1 MGAGIEP
8 LTRSG
13 IPMAEK
19 ISVKA
24 SETDSDEIDLG
35 RLLGTLLDHRWL
47 IIGVTAI
54 FTIIGILYAT
64 LATPIY
70 RSDALIQVEQN
81 TSNSLLKDI
90 ASVLPDAKPESA
102 AEIELIKSR
111 MVVGKTVSDLS
122 LDIVV
127 QQKYFP
133 IFGKGFS
140 RLMNDE
146 PNKIAVSKLEI
157 PTSWQ
162 DEWFELRVIDDS
174 TYEVDAGNSIK
185 IEGKVGQLVKKDNLS
200 ILVSDIQ
207 AEKGTVFRLKKS
219 NVVTA
224 INNILED
231 LKVAD
236 KGKDTGV
243 LSLSYQGEDSELTNK
258 ILNSISQNYLQQNVE
273 RKSEEAGKSL
283 EFLKEQLPHVRSS
296 LDESDNKLNS
306 YRQKNESV
314 DLTLEAKSVLET
326 MVSVESQLN
335 ELTFK
340 EAEISKLYTKEHPA
354 YRALMEKRKILEEER
369 EKINKRVGAMPKTQQ
384 EILRLTRDV
393 NVGQEVYMQLLN
405 KQQELSINKASTVG
419 NVRIIDPA
427 ALKIKP
433 VEPKKIVI
441 LLLSM
446 ISGVVISMS
455 FVILKTLLH
464 KGIESPEQLEEL
476 GINVYA
482 SVPLSEWQQKKDRA
496 LLGRNKKANTRST
509 DLLAVGNPTDLA
521 IEAIRSLRTSL
532 HFAMME
538 AKNNVL
544 MISGASPAIG
554 KTFISANL
562 GAVIAQSGQ
571 RVLIVDSDMRKGYAH
586 ELLGTQST
594 DGLSDI
600 LSGQCTVAQAV
611 RKTSVENMDF
621 IPRGQVPPNPS
632 ELLMHSRFSDFVKWT
647 SENYDLVLLDTPP
660 ILAVTDAAII
670 SRHTGTSLLVA
681 RFEMNTVKE
690 IEVSIR
696 RFEQNGTEI
705 KGVILNAIVKR
716 AASYYGY
723 GNYNY
728 YTYDY
733 KSDK

>member
-1 MGAGIEP
+1 M
-8 LTRSG
+8 T
-13 IPMAEK
+13 EK
-19 ISVKA
+19 TSVKV
-24 SETDSDEIDLG
+24 SETNSDEIDLG
-35 RLLGTLLDHRWL
+35 RLLGTLLDNRWL
-47 IIGVTAI
+47 IIGVTAV
-54 FTIIGILYAT
+54 FTVLGIMYAM
-64 LATPIY
+64 LATPVY
-70 RSDALIQVEQN
+70 KADALIQVEQ
-81 TSNSLLKDI
+81 SSGNSLLNDI
-90 ASVLPDAKPESA
+90 SSMLPDAKPQSA

-111 MVVGKTVSDLS
+111 MVIGKTVSDLA
-122 LDIVV
+122 LDISV

-133 IFGKGFS
+133 LVGKGIA
-140 RLMNDE
+140 RLSGNE
-146 PNKIAVSKLEI
+146 PGKIAVSRLDV
-157 PTSWQ
+157 PASWQ
-162 DEWFELRVIDDS
+162 DETLS
-174 TYEVDAGNSIK
+174 LEVLPNQQYAVEAGDTMKFTGS
-185 IEGKVGQLVKKDNLS
+185 VGQLENHNGITL
-200 ILVSDIQ
+200 LVSDII
-207 AEKGTVFRLKKS
+207 AEPGTIFRIQKL
-219 NVVTA
+219 NQLTA
-224 INNILED
+224 INGLLDNFS
-231 LKVAD
+231 VAD

-243 LSLSYQGEDSELTNK
+243 LALSLEGEDPALTTK
-258 ILNSISQNYLQQNVE
+258 ILSSISQNYLQQNVE

-283 EFLKEQLPHVRSS
+283 EFLKEQLPNVRNS
-296 LDESDNKLNS
+296 LNEAENKLNQF
-306 YRQKNESV
+306 RQQNESV
-314 DLTLEAKSVLET
+314 DLSLEAKAVLDT
-326 MVSVESQLN
+326 TVAVEAQLN

-340 EAEISKLYTKEHPA
+340 EAEISKLYTREHPA
-354 YRALMEKRKILEEER
+354 YRALMEKRKTLEQER
-369 EKINKRVGAMPKTQQ
+369 DKLNKRVGAMPKTQQ

-393 NVGQEVYMQLLN
+393 QAGQEVYMQLLN

-419 NVRIIDPA
+419 NVRIVDNAVIQP
-427 ALKIKP
+427 KP
-433 VEPKKIVI
+433 VKPKKSLIVLLAMI
-441 LLLSM
+441 LGGMVSTA
-446 ISGVVISMS
+446 

-496 LLGRNKKANTRST
+496 LLGKKSKKGNTRAA
-509 DLLAVGNPTDLA
+509 DLLAVGNPADLA

-554 KTFISANL
+554 KTFVSANL

-571 RVLIVDSDMRKGYAH
+571 RVLIVDCDMRKGYAH
-586 ELLGTQST
+586 ELMGTHGT

-600 LSGQCTVAQAV
+600 LSGQCGAEKSV
-611 RKTSVENMDF
+611 RKTAVENMDF

-632 ELLMHSRFSDFVKWT
+632 ELLMHSRFAEFVKWAG
-647 SENYDLVLLDTPP
+647 EHYDLVLLDTPP

-670 SRHTGTSLLVA
+670 SRNAGTSLLVA

-728 YTYDY
+728 YAYDY
-733 KSDK
+733 KSDDKNK

>member
-1 MGAGIEP
+1 
-8 LTRSG
+8 
-13 IPMAEK
+13 MAEK
-19 ISVKA
+19 ISVKT
-24 SETDSDEIDLG
+24 SETNSDEIDLG

-64 LATPIY
+64 FATPIY
-70 RSDALIQVEQN
+70 KSDALIQVEKN
-81 TSNSLLKDI
+81 TGNSLLKDI
-90 ASVLPDAKPESA
+90 SNVLPDAKPESA
-102 AEIELIKSR
+102 AEVELIKSR

-122 LDIVV
+122 LDVVV
-127 QQKYFP
+127 QKKYFP
-133 IFGKGFS
+133 LFGKGFS
-140 RLMNDE
+140 RLME
-146 PNKIAVSKLEI
+146 YKPEGIAVSRLDV
-157 PTSWQ
+157 PASWK
-162 DEWFELRVIDDS
+162 DEWFDLRVIDAN
-174 TYEVDAGNSIK
+174 TYEVDISDAIK
-185 IEGKVGQLVKKDNLS
+185 IEGKVGQLTNKNGVS

-207 AEKGTVFRLKKS
+207 AANGTVFRVKKL
-219 NVVTA
+219 NEITA
-224 INNILED
+224 INNVLED
-231 LKVAD
+231 LIVAD

-243 LSLSYQGEDSELTNK
+243 LALGYQGEDPDLTNK

-283 EFLKEQLPHVRSS
+283 EFLKEQLPNVRLT
-296 LDESDNKLNS
+296 LDEADNKLNS

-326 MVSVESQLN
+326 MVAVESQLN

-354 YRALMEKRKILEEER
+354 YRALMEKRKTLEEER

-405 KQQELSINKASTVG
+405 KQQELNINKASTVG
-419 NVRIIDPA
+419 NVRVIDSA
-427 ALKIKP
+427 ALSIKP
-433 VEPKKIVI
+433 VKPRKTVIV
-441 LLLSM
+441 LLTM
-446 ISGVVISMS
+446 IAGIFISAI

-464 KGIESPEQLEEL
+464 KGLESPEQLEDM

-496 LLGRNKKANTRST
+496 LLVKSKRGNTRST
-509 DLLAVGNPTDLA
+509 ELLAVGNPADLA

-554 KTFISANL
+554 KTFVSANL

-571 RVLIVDSDMRKGYAH
+571 RVLIVDCDMRKGYAH
-586 ELLGTQST
+586 ELMGCQGT

-600 LSGQCTVAQAV
+600 LSGQITTEKSI
-611 RKTSVENMDF
+611 RKTAVENMDF
-621 IPRGQVPPNPS
+621 IPRGQIPPNPS
-632 ELLMHSRFSDFVKWT
+632 ELLMHSRFSQFVDWAT
-647 SENYDLVLLDTPP
+647 NNYDIVLLDTPP
-660 ILAVTDAAII
+660 ILAVTDAAVI
-670 SRHTGTSLLVA
+670 SRHAGTSLLVA
-681 RFEMNTVKE
+681 RFEVNTLKE

-716 AASYYGY
+716 AASYYSY
-723 GNYNY
+723 GNYDY
-728 YTYDY
+728 YSYEY

>member
-1 MGAGIEP
+1 M
-8 LTRSG
+8 T
-13 IPMAEK
+13 EK
-19 ISVKA
+19 TSVKV
-24 SETDSDEIDLG
+24 SETNSDEIDLG
-35 RLLGTLLDHRWL
+35 RLLGTLLDNRWL
-47 IIGVTAI
+47 IIGVTAV
-54 FTIIGILYAT
+54 FTVLGILYAM
-64 LATPIY
+64 LATPVY
-70 RSDALIQVEQN
+70 KADALIQVEQ
-81 TSNSLLKDI
+81 SSGNSLLNDI
-90 ASVLPDAKPESA
+90 SSMLPDAKPQSA

-111 MVVGKTVSDLS
+111 MVIGKTVTDLT
-122 LDIVV
+122 LDISV

-133 IFGKGFS
+133 LVGKGIA
-140 RLMNDE
+140 RLAGNE
-146 PNKIAVSKLEI
+146 PGKIAVSRLDV
-157 PTSWQ
+157 PASWQ
-162 DEWFELRVIDDS
+162 DETLS
-174 TYEVDAGNSIK
+174 LEVLPNQQYAVEAGDAVKFTGS
-185 IEGKVGQLVKKDNLS
+185 VGQLESHDGITLL
-200 ILVSDIQ
+200 ISDIA
-207 AEKGTVFRLKKS
+207 AEPGTIFRIQKL
-219 NVVTA
+219 NQLTA
-224 INNILED
+224 IND
-231 LKVAD
+231 LLDNFSVAD

-243 LSLSYQGEDSELTNK
+243 LALSLEGEDPALTTK
-258 ILNSISQNYLQQNVE
+258 VLSSISQNYLQQNVE

-283 EFLKEQLPHVRSS
+283 EFLKEQLPNVSSS
-296 LDESDNKLNS
+296 LNEAENKLNQF
-306 YRQKNESV
+306 RQQNESV
-314 DLTLEAKSVLET
+314 DLSLEAKAVLDT
-326 MVSVESQLN
+326 TVAVEAQLN

-340 EAEISKLYTKEHPA
+340 EAEISKLYTREHPA
-354 YRALMEKRKILEEER
+354 YRALMEKRKTLEQER
-369 EKINKRVGAMPKTQQ
+369 DKLNKRVGAMPKTQQ

-393 NVGQEVYMQLLN
+393 QAGQEVYMQLLN

-419 NVRIIDPA
+419 NVRIVDNAVIQP
-427 ALKIKP
+427 KP
-433 VEPKKIVI
+433 VKPKKALIVLLAMI
-441 LLLSM
+441 LGGM
-446 ISGVVISMS
+446 AATA

-496 LLGRNKKANTRST
+496 LLGNKSKKGNTRAT
-509 DLLAVGNPTDLA
+509 DLLAVGNPADLA

-554 KTFISANL
+554 KTFVSANL

-571 RVLIVDSDMRKGYAH
+571 RVLIVDCDMRKGYAH
-586 ELLGTQST
+586 ELMGTHGT

-600 LSGQCTVAQAV
+600 LSSQCEATKSV
-611 RKTSVENMDF
+611 RKTAVENMDF

-632 ELLMHSRFSDFVKWT
+632 ELLMHSRFAEFIKWAG
-647 SENYDLVLLDTPP
+647 EHYDLVLLDTPP

-670 SRHTGTSLLVA
+670 SRHAGTSLLVA

-728 YTYDY
+728 YAYEY
-733 KSDK
+733 KSERN

>member
-1 MGAGIEP
+1 M
-8 LTRSG
+8 T
-13 IPMAEK
+13 EK
-19 ISVKA
+19 TSVKV
-24 SETDSDEIDLG
+24 SETNSDEIDLG
-35 RLLGTLLDHRWL
+35 RLLGTLLDNRWL
-47 IIGVTAI
+47 IIGVTAV
-54 FTIIGILYAT
+54 FTVLGIMYAM
-64 LATPIY
+64 LATPVY
-70 RSDALIQVEQN
+70 KADALIQVEQ
-81 TSNSLLKDI
+81 SSGNSLLNDI
-90 ASVLPDAKPESA
+90 SSMLPDAKPQSA

-111 MVVGKTVSDLS
+111 MVIGKTVGDLA
-122 LDIVV
+122 LDISV

-133 IFGKGFS
+133 LVGKGIARLAGSEPGKVAVS
-140 RLMNDE
+140 RLE
-146 PNKIAVSKLEI
+146 VPA
-157 PTSWQ
+157 SWQ
-162 DEWFELRVIDDS
+162 DETLS
-174 TYEVDAGNSIK
+174 LEVLPNQQYTVEVGDTVKFTGSVGNLESHNGIT
-185 IEGKVGQLVKKDNLS
+185 L
-200 ILVSDIQ
+200 LVSDIA
-207 AEKGTVFRLKKS
+207 AEIGTIFRIQRL
-219 NVVTA
+219 NQLTA
-224 INNILED
+224 INSLLDNFS
-231 LKVAD
+231 VAD

-243 LSLSYQGEDSELTNK
+243 LALSLEGEDPVLTAK
-258 ILNSISQNYLQQNVE
+258 ILSSISQNYLQQNVE

-283 EFLKEQLPHVRSS
+283 EFLKEQLPNVRSS
-296 LDESDNKLNS
+296 LNEAENKLNQF
-306 YRQKNESV
+306 RQQNESV
-314 DLTLEAKSVLET
+314 DLSLEAKAVLDT
-326 MVSVESQLN
+326 TVAVESQLN

-340 EAEISKLYTKEHPA
+340 EAEISKLYTREHPA
-354 YRALMEKRKILEEER
+354 YRALMEKRKTLEQER
-369 EKINKRVGAMPKTQQ
+369 DKLNKRVGAMPKTQQ

-393 NVGQEVYMQLLN
+393 QAGQEVYMQLLN

-419 NVRIIDPA
+419 NVRIVDNAVIQP
-427 ALKIKP
+427 KP
-433 VEPKKIVI
+433 VKPKKALIVLLAMI
-441 LLLSM
+441 LGGMASTA
-446 ISGVVISMS
+446 

-496 LLGRNKKANTRST
+496 LLGKKSKKGNTRAA
-509 DLLAVGNPTDLA
+509 DLLAMGNPADLA

-554 KTFISANL
+554 KTFVSANL

-571 RVLIVDSDMRKGYAH
+571 RVLIVDCDMRKGYAH
-586 ELLGTQST
+586 ELMGTHGT

-600 LSGQCTVAQAV
+600 LSGQCSAEKSV
-611 RKTSVENMDF
+611 RNTAVENMDF

-632 ELLMHSRFSDFVKWT
+632 ELLMHSRFAEFLKWAG
-647 SENYDLVLLDTPP
+647 EHYDLVLLDTPP

-670 SRHTGTSLLVA
+670 SRHAGTSLLVA

-723 GNYNY
+723 GNYHY
-728 YTYDY
+728 YAYDY
-733 KSDK
+733 KSEK

>member
-1 MGAGIEP
+1 
-8 LTRSG
+8 
-13 IPMAEK
+13 MAEK
-19 ISVKA
+19 ISGKT
-24 SETDSDEIDLG
+24 SETNADEIDLG

-64 LATPIY
+64 FATPIY
-70 RSDALIQVEQN
+70 KADALIQVEQ
-81 TSNSLLKDI
+81 SSGNSLLKDI
-90 ASVLPDAKPESA
+90 SSVLPDAKPESA

-111 MVVGKTVSDLS
+111 MVVGKTVNDLS
-122 LDIVV
+122 LDIVSEE
-127 QQKYFP
+127 KYFP
-133 IFGKGFS
+133 VFGKGFA
-140 RLMNDE
+140 RLIEKE
-146 PNKIAVSKLEI
+146 PGNIAVSRLEV
-157 PTSWQ
+157 PQSWQ
-162 DEWFELRVIDDS
+162 DETINLHVIDEQNYS
-174 TYEVDAGNSIK
+174 IEAGDTVKFN
-185 IEGKVGQLVKKDNLS
+185 GKVGQIEKHSGLS
-200 ILVSDIQ
+200 LLVSDIR
-207 AEKGTVFRLKKS
+207 ADAKTVFRIKKL
-219 NVVTA
+219 NTITA
-224 INNILED
+224 INNILGS
-231 LKVAD
+231 LTVAD

-243 LSLSYQGEDSELTNK
+243 LSLSYEGESPELTSK
-258 ILNSISQNYLQQNVE
+258 ILNSISNNYLQQNVE

-283 EFLKEQLPHVRSS
+283 EFLKDQLPNVRLT
-296 LDESDNKLNS
+296 LDEADNKLNS

-314 DLTLEAKSVLET
+314 DLSLEAKAVLDT

-354 YRALMEKRKILEEER
+354 YRALMEKRKTLEDER

-419 NVRIIDPA
+419 NVRIIDAA
-427 ALKIKP
+427 ALQLKP
-433 VEPKKIVI
+433 VKPRK
-441 LLLSM
+441 LLAMLLAM
-446 ISGVVISMS
+446 IFGATVSTA
-455 FVILKTLLH
+455 FVLLKTFLH

-496 LLGRNKKANTRST
+496 LLGRGKKSNTRST
-509 DLLAVGNPTDLA
+509 ELLAVGNPTDLA

-554 KTFISANL
+554 KTFVSANL
-562 GAVIAQSGQ
+562 GAVVAQTGQ
-571 RVLIVDSDMRKGYAH
+571 RVLVVDCDMRKGYAH
-586 ELLGTQST
+586 ELMGCQGT

-600 LSGQCTVAQAV
+600 LSGQITAEKSL
-611 RKTSVENMDF
+611 RKTSIDNMDF

-632 ELLMHSRFSDFVKWT
+632 ELLMHSRFSQFVDWATK
-647 SENYDLVLLDTPP
+647 NYDIVLFDTPP

-670 SRHTGTSLLVA
+670 SRHAGTSLLVA
-681 RFEMNTVKE
+681 RFEVNTLKE

-696 RFEQNGTEI
+696 RFEQNGAEI
-705 KGVILNAIVKR
+705 KGIILNAIVKR

-733 KSDK
+733 KSEK

>member
-1 MGAGIEP
+1 
-8 LTRSG
+8 
-13 IPMAEK
+13 MAEK
-19 ISVKA
+19 ISVKTP
-24 SETDSDEIDLG
+24 ETNTDEIDLG

-47 IIGVTAI
+47 IIGVTAL

-64 LATPIY
+64 FATPIY
-70 RSDALIQVEQN
+70 KADALIQVEQ
-81 TSNSLLKDI
+81 SSGNSLLKDI
-90 ASVLPDAKPESA
+90 SSVLPDAKPESA

-111 MVVGKTVSDLS
+111 MVLGKTVNDLA
-122 LDIVV
+122 LDISV

-133 IFGKGFS
+133 VFGKGFA
-140 RLMNDE
+140 RLSEEE
-146 PNKIAVSKLEI
+146 PGKIAVSRLEV
-157 PTSWQ
+157 PPSWQ
-162 DEWFELRVIDDS
+162 DETIELRIIDS
-174 TYEVDAGNSIK
+174 QNYSIEAADAVK
-185 IEGKVGQLVKKDNLS
+185 FDGKVGQIEKHNGLS
-200 ILVSDIQ
+200 ILVSDIK
-207 AEKGTVFRLKKS
+207 AEEGTVFRLTKL
-219 NVVTA
+219 NTITA

-231 LKVAD
+231 LTVAD

-243 LSLSYQGEDSELTNK
+243 LSLSYEGEDPELTNK
-258 ILNSISQNYLQQNVE
+258 ILNSIGQNYLQQNVE

-283 EFLKEQLPHVRSS
+283 EFLKEQLPNVRLT
-296 LDESDNKLNS
+296 LDDADNKLNS

-314 DLTLEAKSVLET
+314 DLSLEAKAVLDT

-354 YRALMEKRKILEEER
+354 YRALMEKRKTLEEER
-369 EKINKRVGAMPKTQQ
+369 DKINKRVSVMPKTQQ

-419 NVRIIDPA
+419 NVRIIDAA
-427 ALKIKP
+427 ALQLKP
-433 VEPKKIVI
+433 VKPKKMLVVLLAMIVGG
-441 LLLSM
+441 M
-446 ISGVVISMS
+446 ISVAFVVIKA
-455 FVILKTLLH
+455 ILH

-496 LLGRNKKANTRST
+496 LIGKKTNTRST
-509 DLLAVGNPTDLA
+509 ELLAVGNPADLA

-554 KTFISANL
+554 KTFVSANL
-562 GAVIAQSGQ
+562 GAVVAQSGQ
-571 RVLIVDSDMRKGYAH
+571 RVLIVDCDMRKGYAH
-586 ELLGTQST
+586 ELMGCQGT

-600 LSGQCTVAQAV
+600 LSGQIAIEKSI
-611 RKTSVENMDF
+611 RKTAVGNMEF
-621 IPRGQVPPNPS
+621 IPRGQIPPNPS
-632 ELLMHSRFSDFVKWT
+632 ELLMHSRFAEFIKWAGDH
-647 SENYDLVLLDTPP
+647 YDLVLLDTPP

-670 SRHTGTSLLVA
+670 SRHAGTSLLVA
-681 RFEMNTVKE
+681 RFEVNTLKE
-690 IEVSIR
+690 VEVSIR

-728 YTYDY
+728 YAYEY
-733 KSDK
+733 KSEKNG

>member
-1 MGAGIEP
+1 
-8 LTRSG
+8 
-13 IPMAEK
+13 MAEK

-24 SETDSDEIDLG
+24 SETNTDEIDLG
-35 RLLGTLLDHRWL
+35 RLLGTLLDNRWL
-47 IIGVTAI
+47 IIGVTAV
-54 FTIIGILYAT
+54 FTILGILYAT
-64 LATPIY
+64 FATPIY
-70 RSDALIQVEQN
+70 KADALIQVEQ
-81 TSNSLLKDI
+81 SSGNSLLKDI
-90 ASVLPDAKPESA
+90 SSVLPDAKPESA

-111 MVVGKTVSDLS
+111 MVVGKTVKDLS

-133 IFGKGFS
+133 IFGKGFA
-140 RLMNDE
+140 RLMDDE
-146 PNKIAVSKLEI
+146 PGKIAVSRLEV
-157 PTSWQ
+157 PQSWQ
-162 DEWFELRVIDDS
+162 EKLIKLTVLDLQ
-174 TYEVDAGNSIK
+174 TYQVEVGDVVK
-185 IEGKVGQLVKKDNLS
+185 FKGKVGQIEKHDGLS
-200 ILVSDIQ
+200 ILLSEIQ
-207 AEKGTVFRLKKS
+207 AEPGMVFRVQKL
-219 NVVTA
+219 NTLTA
-224 INNILED
+224 INNVLGN
-231 LKVAD
+231 LSVAD

-243 LSLSYQGEDSELTNK
+243 LSLSFEGEEAELTNK

-283 EFLKEQLPHVRSS
+283 EFLKEQLPSVRLN
-296 LDESDNKLNS
+296 LDDADNKLNS

-314 DLTLEAKSVLET
+314 DLSLEAKAVLDT
-326 MVSVESQLN
+326 MVAVESQLN

-354 YRALMEKRKILEEER
+354 YRALMEKRKTLEEER
-369 EKINKRVGAMPKTQQ
+369 EKINKRVGVMPKTQQ

-419 NVRIIDPA
+419 NVRIIDPSA
-427 ALKIKP
+427 IQLSP
-433 VEPKKIVI
+433 VKPKKALIVLLAI
-441 LLLSM
+441 LLGGMVSTAF
-446 ISGVVISMS
+446 VV
-455 FVILKTLLH
+455 LKTLLH

-496 LLGRNKKANTRST
+496 LLGRGKKGNTRST
-509 DLLAVGNPTDLA
+509 ELLALGSPADLA

-554 KTFISANL
+554 KTFVSANL
-562 GAVIAQSGQ
+562 GAVVAQSGQ
-571 RVLIVDSDMRKGYAH
+571 KVLIVDCDMRKGYAH
-586 ELLGTQST
+586 ELMGCTGAN
-594 DGLSDI
+594 GLSDI
-600 LSGQCTVAQAV
+600 LSGQSVADKCL
-611 RKTSVENMDF
+611 RKTAVENMDF
-621 IPRGQVPPNPS
+621 IPRGQIPPNPS
-632 ELLMHSRFSDFVKWT
+632 ELLMHSRFSQFIDWAAN
-647 SENYDLVLLDTPP
+647 NYDIVLLDTPP

-670 SRHTGTSLLVA
+670 SRHSGTSLLVA
-681 RFEMNTVKE
+681 RFEVNTLKE

-723 GNYNY
+723 GNYHY
-728 YTYDY
+728 YAYDY
-733 KSDK
+733 KSEKNS

>member
-1 MGAGIEP
+1 
-8 LTRSG
+8 
-13 IPMAEK
+13 MAEK

-24 SETDSDEIDLG
+24 SETNSDEIDLG

-47 IIGVTAI
+47 IIGVTAV

-64 LATPIY
+64 FTTPIY
-70 RSDALIQVEQN
+70 KADALIQVEQN
-81 TSNSLLKDI
+81 AGNSLLKDI
-90 ASVLPDAKPESA
+90 SSVLPDAKPESA

-122 LDIVV
+122 LDIVA

-133 IFGKGFS
+133 IFGKGLA
-140 RLMNDE
+140 RLMGE
-146 PNKIAVSKLEI
+146 ESGKIAVSRLEV
-157 PTSWQ
+157 PKSWE
-162 DEWFELRVIDDS
+162 DETISLVIIDEQN
-174 TYEVDAGNSIK
+174 YAIEAGDVVTFN
-185 IEGKVGQLVKKDNLS
+185 GKVGNIEKHDGLS
-200 ILVSDIQ
+200 ILVSDIK
-207 AEKGTVFRLKKS
+207 AEKGTIFRLKRL
-219 NVVTA
+219 NTITA
-224 INNILED
+224 INNVLEN
-231 LKVAD
+231 LAVAD

-243 LSLSYQGEDSELTNK
+243 LSLSYEGEDPELTNK
-258 ILNSISQNYLQQNVE
+258 ILGSISKNYLQQNVE
-273 RKSEEAGKSL
+273 RKSEEAAKSL
-283 EFLKEQLPHVRSS
+283 EFLKEQLPNVRLT
-296 LDESDNKLNS
+296 LDEADNKLNS

-314 DLTLEAKSVLET
+314 DLSLEAKAVLDT

-354 YRALMEKRKILEEER
+354 YRALMEKRKTLESER
-369 EKINKRVGAMPKTQQ
+369 DKINKRVGTMPKTQQ

-419 NVRIIDPA
+419 NVRIIDSA
-427 ALKIKP
+427 ALQLQPVKP
-433 VEPKKIVI
+433 RKLIIV
-441 LLLSM
+441 LLML
-446 ISGVVISMS
+446 IIGAVISTA
-455 FVILKTLLH
+455 FVVLKTMLH

-496 LLGRNKKANTRST
+496 LLGKSNKKNVRATE
-509 DLLAVGNPTDLA
+509 LLAVGNPADLA

-554 KTFISANL
+554 KTFVSANL

-571 RVLIVDSDMRKGYAH
+571 RVLIVDCDMRKGYAH
-586 ELLGTQST
+586 ELMGVQGIN
-594 DGLSDI
+594 GLSDI
-600 LSGQCTVAQAV
+600 LSGQITTEKSI
-611 RKTSVENMDF
+611 RKTAIENMDF
-621 IPRGQVPPNPS
+621 IARGQIPPNPS
-632 ELLMHSRFSDFVKWT
+632 ELLMHSRFSQFIDWA
-647 SENYDLVLLDTPP
+647 SEHYDIVLLDTPP

-670 SRHTGTSLLVA
+670 SRNAGTSLLVA
-681 RFEMNTVKE
+681 RFEVNTLKE
-690 IEVSIR
+690 IEVSVR

-733 KSDK
+733 KSEKNS